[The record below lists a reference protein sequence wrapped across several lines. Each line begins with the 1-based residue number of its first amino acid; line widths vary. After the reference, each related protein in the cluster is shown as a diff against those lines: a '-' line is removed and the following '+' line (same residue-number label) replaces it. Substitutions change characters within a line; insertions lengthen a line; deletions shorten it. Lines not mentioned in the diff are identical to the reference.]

1 MEQNLMTILAFAA
14 GLLAIV
20 VSTYGAIIT
29 AKVNAWSK
37 AKLAEHGLTEAAKW
51 QADLKAGLLTG
62 AKAALLEGKSIPD
75 AIKAAIN
82 HTLASNKDAAAGLK
96 PSKDVLERLAKAAVA
111 DAVTQATADAWRA
124 PKVPV

>member
-1 MEQNLMTILAFAA
+1 MEQNLLTILTFLA

-29 AKVNAWSK
+29 ARVNAWSK

-75 AIKAAIN
+75 AIKAAISR
-82 HTLASNKDAAAGLK
+82 TLTSNSDAAAGLK
-96 PSKDVLERLAKAAVA
+96 PSPDVLDRLAKAAVA
-111 DAVTQATADAWRA
+111 DAVKQAADALRA
-124 PKVPV
+124 PEVPS

>member
-1 MEQNLMTILAFAA
+1 MTIIAFAA

-29 AKVNAWSK
+29 ARVNAWSK

-62 AKAALLEGKSIPD
+62 AICCDEGLAVGVAATEVPIAATRGVIRSVATLFVTSLLISIM
-75 AIKAAIN
+75 AF
-82 HTLASNKDAAAGLK
+82 
-96 PSKDVLERLAKAAVA
+96 V
-111 DAVTQATADAWRA
+111 
-124 PKVPV
+124 

>member
-1 MEQNLMTILAFAA
+1 M
-14 GLLAIV
+14 

-29 AKVNAWSK
+29 ARVNAWSK

-75 AIKAAIN
+75 AIKAAIT
-82 HTLASNKDAAAGLK
+82 HTLTSNADAAAGLR
-96 PSKDVLERLAKAAVA
+96 PSPDVLDRLAKAAVA
-111 DAVTQATADAWRA
+111 DAVKQAATDAFRA
-124 PKVPV
+124 PKVPS

>member
-1 MEQNLMTILAFAA
+1 MEQNLMTIIAFAA

-29 AKVNAWSK
+29 ARVNAWSK

-62 AKAALLEGKSIPD
+62 AVWGLAPAILFLLGITDPMLHYRSRGSFQKQKED
-75 AIKAAIN
+75 
-82 HTLASNKDAAAGLK
+82 
-96 PSKDVLERLAKAAVA
+96 E
-111 DAVTQATADAWRA
+111 
-124 PKVPV
+124 

>member
-1 MEQNLMTILAFAA
+1 MEENLMTILAFGA

-29 AKVNAWSK
+29 ARVNAWSK

-75 AIKAAIN
+75 AIKAAIT
-82 HTLASNKDAAAGLK
+82 HTLASNTDAATGLK
-96 PSKDVLERLAKAAVA
+96 PSPAVLDRLAKAATV
-111 DAVTQATADAWRA
+111 DAAAQIAAAGVMGVQ
-124 PKVPV
+124 K